1 MFCHG
6 RVHEDLHLPCVFLGV
21 IELEQ
26 LHDSLKE
33 GLCIHYLDLTL
44 IAVRGNTH
52 IAADHVLKA
61 HKNLE
66 FLRGFLVV
74 EVFMVVGPYSSY
86 CQL

>member
-6 RVHEDLHLPCVFLGV
+6 RVHEGLHLPCVSLGI
-21 IELEQ
+21 IELKQ

-44 IAVRGNTH
+44 VAVRTYTH
-52 IAADHVLKA
+52 VTADPILKTY
-61 HKNLE
+61 KDLE

-86 CQL
+86 GQL

>member
-6 RVHEDLHLPCVFLGV
+6 RVHEGLHLPCVFLGV

-33 GLCIHYLDLTL
+33 GLCIHHLNLTL
-44 IAVRGNTH
+44 IAVRTYTH
-52 IAADHVLKA
+52 ITADHVLKA
-61 HKNLE
+61 HKDLE
-66 FLRGFLVV
+66 FLRRFPVV
-74 EVFMVVGPYSSY
+74 EVFMVVGPYPSY